1 MAHAG
6 ELVNR
11 RKGGLTIALCWLLIM
26 SIGVA
31 MVLVDFVRID
41 SAKAKVSRSFK
52 NASEMVLMSYDKN
65 LFEDFKVYGVS
76 NQLSQAQIE
85 AWLNIGL
92 GESGSSP
99 TGLALETKMIA
110 TEFRGA
116 LDQPE
121 AIKAAIL
128 SAHSEGFV
136 VESAADWLE
145 QLSFFQNLSSLL
157 ASLEA
162 TVTIFESLESL
173 QKDYT
178 EMSRQAV
185 EIKRLLSGLPVLD
198 FQAMASN
205 YRSLLESI
213 ESLTD
218 TATSLEEALQSIK
231 LTKSEREGLLTQKKQ
246 VETALKDARLAISDM
261 EAIVGQLA
269 AINDL
274 LKAYQ
279 NSWLSFSKSFE
290 GVLENVEV
298 LLEETEQE
306 DPEDGEKETPEVG
319 EKETPE
325 SGSVDKKP
333 RRFSLSPKVREL
345 MGTIIDELKA
355 ANKVVQKG
363 VKLSRACSSEV
374 EIGLNTLRIALSTS
388 DQVVS
393 GVLDPGK
400 LLGAV
405 AWEAISCFAPSVNKD
420 ALSGDLDFGKI
431 IAAMWQAVAGDW
443 MKLGDAYVN
452 VIPEAE
458 YLGLPSQRHAD
469 GKSVKPFDGQPSKDQ
484 GSIKG
489 MLNRFKSSCKNLGG
503 AFTQMDITSETI
515 WQRIIVTDYILRQF
529 SYNVKSDFEDDER
542 SKEAMLSL
550 GEVEYILNG
559 HRQSAF
565 NAFQT
570 DANILALRLILNG
583 ASLMLTK
590 QGTIQQLAVQ
600 ISALSAGL
608 GYPVVYGALL
618 VGWAGLE
625 TYCDMKAMH
634 KGDDVV
640 VFKRGDELTIDLK
653 PDNIMAVVSWM
664 LSVSNDPPAPSKE
677 PPKQPDPKKKWEFPT
692 IKMGYKDYLRLLL
705 LSQDE
710 NQQLLRI
717 ADVWQLSTGLD
728 LSKVYRGIAMQG
740 TVHLTNPGL
749 GTGDII
755 FEGDLGRDYD
765 KIWLNVTVH

>member
-1 MAHAG
+1 
-6 ELVNR
+6 
-11 RKGGLTIALCWLLIM
+11 
-26 SIGVA
+26 
-31 MVLVDFVRID
+31 
-41 SAKAKVSRSFK
+41 
-52 NASEMVLMSYDKN
+52 
-65 LFEDFKVYGVS
+65 
-76 NQLSQAQIE
+76 
-85 AWLNIGL
+85 
-92 GESGSSP
+92 
-99 TGLALETKMIA
+99 
-110 TEFRGA
+110 
-116 LDQPE
+116 
-121 AIKAAIL
+121 
-128 SAHSEGFV
+128 
-136 VESAADWLE
+136 
-145 QLSFFQNLSSLL
+145 
-157 ASLEA
+157 
-162 TVTIFESLESL
+162 
-173 QKDYT
+173 
-178 EMSRQAV
+178 
-185 EIKRLLSGLPVLD
+185 
-198 FQAMASN
+198 
-205 YRSLLESI
+205 
-213 ESLTD
+213 
-218 TATSLEEALQSIK
+218 
-231 LTKSEREGLLTQKKQ
+231 
-246 VETALKDARLAISDM
+246 
-261 EAIVGQLA
+261 
-269 AINDL
+269 
-274 LKAYQ
+274 
-279 NSWLSFSKSFE
+279 
-290 GVLENVEV
+290 
-298 LLEETEQE
+298 
-306 DPEDGEKETPEVG
+306 
-319 EKETPE
+319 
-325 SGSVDKKP
+325 
-333 RRFSLSPKVREL
+333 
-345 MGTIIDELKA
+345 MGTIIDELKT

-393 GVLDPGK
+393 GILDPGK
-400 LLGAV
+400 LLGAM

-431 IAAMWQAVAGDW
+431 VTAMWQAVAGDW

-469 GKSVKPFDGQPSKDQ
+469 GKMVKPFGGQPSKDQ

-570 DANILALRLILNG
+570 DTNIVAIRLILNG

-625 TYCDMKAMH
+625 TYCDMKALH

-664 LSVSNDPPAPSKE
+664 LSVSNSPVPKTDNQVSNPPAKQPGDGDPPPPSKE
-677 PPKQPDPKKKWEFPT
+677 PPKQPNPKQKWEFPT

-717 ADVWQLSTGLD
+717 ADVWQLSSVLD
-728 LSKVYRGIAMQG
+728 MSKVYRGIAMQG